1 LRNFG
6 PQALK
11 SPLEQFED
19 IEILRFLEADI
30 PVEVL
35 VSESLSVAVDFPEDI
50 AKVEA
55 VLTGLNND

>member
-1 LRNFG
+1 LKDFG
-6 PQALK
+6 PHAEK

-30 PVEVL
+30 PVEIL

-55 VLTGLNND
+55 ILTGFTND